1 MGILNKI
8 NLSNQI
14 TVESLKERKFL
25 SIGWGRPDGYTK
37 AGKAQWSKN
46 HTCWEYY
53 EEDKNHLYLGGIY
66 YFPIGFDGYVVP
78 LERANLKPSGHVY
91 IATDDDSNWERII
104 PVNDVQD
111 LDLAI
116 TVLKTRLKELCKI

>member
-14 TVESLKERKFL
+14 TVELLKERKFS

-53 EEDKNHLYLGGIY
+53 EEDKNHWYLGGIY

-78 LERANLKPSGHVY
+78 LERANLKPSGHAY
-91 IATDDDSNWERII
+91 IAIDNYSDCERIMPI
-104 PVNDVQD
+104 NDIQD

-116 TVLKTRLKELCKI
+116 TVLKTKLQELNKV